1 MAIPKSEIQHCPSE
15 LTITDFDDMSRCATE
30 AIWSDPRTSRCKNFT
45 PKKISYNTFHAT
57 KDESIGTNLESK
69 WK

>member
-15 LTITDFDDMSRCATE
+15 LTITDFDDISRCATE

-45 PKKISYNTFHAT
+45 PRKNINIFFEDRKPTLN
-57 KDESIGTNLESK
+57 
-69 WK
+69 

>member
-45 PKKISYNTFHAT
+45 PRKITYTTNH
-57 KDESIGTNLESK
+57 ESIGTNLESK